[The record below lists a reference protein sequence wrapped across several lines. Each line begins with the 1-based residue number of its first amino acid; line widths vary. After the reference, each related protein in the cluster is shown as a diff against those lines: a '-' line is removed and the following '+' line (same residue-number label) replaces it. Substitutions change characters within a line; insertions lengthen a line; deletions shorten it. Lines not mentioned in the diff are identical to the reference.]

1 MSLNPVMWDE
11 RLRIKVKKIR
21 DNAFLPKRMTSGS
34 AGLDLYYAPSDDS
47 LKSIFI
53 RPGETRLLETGISIE
68 CDRKDIFF
76 VIYSR
81 SSFFKNGVFAHNGV
95 IDNDYRGEI
104 KVVITNVSDTDFR
117 IEYGDRIAQLI
128 PHKIYDVYIEEVEEL
143 SKTDRDSG
151 GFGSTGKK

>member
-1 MSLNPVMWDE
+1 MSVNPIMWDE

-21 DNAFLPKRMTSGS
+21 DNAFLPKKMTSGS
-34 AGLDLYYAPSDDS
+34 AGLDLYYAPSDS
-47 LKSIFI
+47 RLNSIFI
-53 RPGETRLLETGISIE
+53 RPGETKLLETGISIE

-104 KVVITNVSDTDFR
+104 KVVITNISDKDFQ

-128 PHKIYDVYIEEVEEL
+128 PHKIYDIDIEETEEL
-143 SKTDRDSG
+143 TKTDRGTG